1 MEFGARAQGN
11 RSIIADPAKIDTVQR
26 LNDKIKNRDFWM
38 PFAPS
43 ILEEKKA

>member
-11 RSIIADPAKIDTVQR
+11 RSIIADPAKIDKCRGLTIK
-26 LNDKIKNRDFWM
+26 LKIKFFE

-43 ILEEKKA
+43 I